1 MLLSGPFEK
10 FVEASPVTVMM
21 RGIIENLFHPERLDR
36 LFEET
41 AVTQYTR
48 KLPFSTV
55 AEVMGEVVFH
65 VNPSVGASLQERVD
79 SLPVSTRAFY
89 LKLNGVEPQVAAVL
103 VRDLVRQL
111 APVIRKLGLRIP
123 LLRGYKVRILDGN
136 HFAATEHRLQETRRE
151 TAAPLPGQALTVL
164 DPDLRLAIDVFPCE
178 DGHAQERSLLWQ
190 VLLTVCAGDLW
201 IADRNFCTLG
211 FLFGIADRNFCTLGF
226 LFGIARLDVRF
237 LIRHHASMPLEK
249 TGRSKL
255 IGESETGRVFEQK
268 GRIIDPETGRS
279 MTVRCVTVK
288 LKTATRDGESEFV
301 ILTNLPQKDADAM
314 KVAALYRKRW
324 TVETMFQEMTENLTC
339 EIRTLG
345 YPRAA
350 VFAFC
355 LALMAWN
362 GMSVIHAAL
371 RNVHGE
377 ETVEEN
383 LSSYYLSLEI
393 SQVYHG
399 MLIAIPPEEWEVFR
413 NLTTAQLA
421 SQLKQLA
428 ARVSLKKLQKHPRGP
443 KRPQPKRKYSGNGQ
457 HVSTAKLLARRN
469 Q

>member
-10 FVEASPVTVMM
+10 FVKASPVTVMM
-21 RGIIENLFHPERLDR
+21 RGILENLFHPERLDR
-36 LFEET
+36 LFEEH

-48 KLPFSTV
+48 TLPFSTV
-55 AEVMGEVVFH
+55 AEVMGEVVFN
-65 VNPSVGASLQERVD
+65 VNPSVGAALQERVD

-89 LKLNGVEPQVAAVL
+89 LKLNGVEPEVAAVL
-103 VRDLVRQL
+103 VCDSARQL
-111 APVIRKLGLRIP
+111 APVIRKLGPRTP
-123 LLRGYKVRILDGN
+123 LLPGYNIRILDGN
-136 HFAATEHRLQETRRE
+136 HFAATEHRLMETRRA

-178 DGHAQERSLLWQ
+178 DGHAQERSLLDQ
-190 VLLTVCAGDLW
+190 VLPTVCRGDLW

-211 FLFGIADRNFCTLGF
+211 FLCGV
-226 LFGIARLDVRF
+226 ARLQGRF
-237 LIRHHASMPLEK
+237 LIRHHANLPLEK
-249 TGRSKL
+249 TGVNKL
-255 IGESETGRVFEQK
+255 IGDSETGRVFEQSSQ
-268 GRIIDPETGRS
+268 ITDPETGHS
-279 MTVRCVTVK
+279 MTVRCVTVT
-288 LKTATRDGESEFV
+288 LKTATRDGAREIV
-301 ILTNLPQKDADAM
+301 LLTNLSQKDAAAM
-314 KVAALYRKRW
+314 QVAALYRKRW
-324 TVETMFQEMTENLTC
+324 SVETMFQEMTENLTC
-339 EIRTLG
+339 EIKTLG

-371 RNVHGE
+371 RSVHGE
-377 ETVEEN
+377 DVVEEN

-399 MLIAIPPEEWEVFR
+399 MLIAIPPEEWEIFR
-413 NLTTAQLA
+413 NLTPAQLA

-428 ARVSLKKLQKHPRGP
+428 GQVSLKKLQKHPRGP

-457 HVSTAKLLARRN
+457 HVATAKLLARRN
-469 Q
+469 H

>member
-10 FVEASPVTVMM
+10 FVEASPVSVMM

-36 LFEET
+36 LFKEN
-41 AVTQYTR
+41 AVTPYTR

-55 AEVMGEVVFH
+55 AEVMEEVGFN

-89 LKLNGVEPQVAAVL
+89 LKLNGLEPEVAAVL
-103 VRDLVRQL
+103 VRDSVCQL
-111 APVIRKLGLRIP
+111 APVIRKLGLRTP
-123 LLRGYKVRILDGN
+123 LLPGYNVRILDGN
-136 HFAATEHRLQETRRE
+136 HFAATEHRLLETRQA

-164 DPDLRLAIDVFPCE
+164 DPDLRLAINVFPCE

-201 IADRNFCTLG
+201 IADRNFCT
-211 FLFGIADRNFCTLGF
+211 RGF
-226 LFGIARLDVRF
+226 LFGIARLDARF
-237 LIRHHASMPLEK
+237 LIRHHAGMPLEK
-249 TGRSKL
+249 IGRNTL

-268 GRIIDPETGRS
+268 GRITDPETGRS

-288 LKTATRDGESEFV
+288 LKTATRDGEREIV
-301 ILTNLPQKDADAM
+301 ILTNLPKKDADAM

-339 EIRTLG
+339 EIKTLG

-371 RNVHGE
+371 RSVHGE

-421 SQLKQLA
+421 SLLKQLA
-428 ARVSLKKLQKHPRGP
+428 GRVSLKTLQKHPRGP

-457 HVSTAKLLARRN
+457 HVATAKLLARRN
-469 Q
+469 H

>member
-36 LFEET
+36 LFEDN

-48 KLPFSTV
+48 TLPFSTI
-55 AEVMGEVVFH
+55 AEVMGEVVFN

-89 LKLNGVEPQVAAVL
+89 QKLNGVEPEVAAVL
-103 VRDLVRQL
+103 VRDSVRQL
-111 APVIRKLGLRIP
+111 APVIRKLGLRTP
-123 LLRGYKVRILDGN
+123 LLPGYNVRILDGN
-136 HFAATEHRLQETRRE
+136 HFSATEHRLLETRRE

-178 DGHAQERSLLWQ
+178 DGHSQERSLLWQ

-211 FLFGIADRNFCTLGF
+211 FLFGIAKLK
-226 LFGIARLDVRF
+226 ARF
-237 LIRHHASMPLEK
+237 LIRHHASMPLDRI
-249 TGRSKL
+249 GRNKL
-255 IGESETGRVFEQK
+255 IGDSETGRVFEQAGK
-268 GRIIDPETGRS
+268 ITDPETGRT

-288 LKTATRDGESEFV
+288 LKTATRDGERELV
-301 ILTNLPQKDADAM
+301 ILTNLPKKDADVM

-339 EIRTLG
+339 EIKTLG

-371 RNVHGE
+371 RSVHGE

-399 MLIAIPPEEWEVFR
+399 MLIAIPAEEWMIFR
-413 NLTTAQLA
+413 DLTTPQLA
-421 SQLKQLA
+421 SVLKQLA
-428 ARVSLKKLQKHPRGP
+428 GRVSMKKLQKHSRGT
-443 KRPQPKRKYSGNGQ
+443 KRPQPERKYSGNGQ
-457 HVSTAKLLARRN
+457 HVATAKLLARRN

>member
-36 LFEET
+36 LFDEN

-48 KLPFSTV
+48 TLPFSTV
-55 AEVMGEVVFH
+55 AEVMGEVVFN

-89 LKLNGVEPQVAAVL
+89 LKLNGVEPKVAAVL
-103 VRDLVRQL
+103 VRDSVRQL
-111 APVIRKLGLRIP
+111 APVIRKLGLRTP
-123 LLRGYKVRILDGN
+123 LLPGYNIRILDGN
-136 HFAATEHRLQETRRE
+136 HFAATEHRILETRGE

-178 DGHAQERSLLWQ
+178 DGHSQERSLLDQ
-190 VLLTVCAGDLW
+190 VLLTVCLGDLW

-211 FLFGIADRNFCTLGF
+211 FLFGIA
-226 LFGIARLDVRF
+226 RLKGRF
-237 LIRHHASMPLEK
+237 LIRHHASMPLDK
-249 TGRSKL
+249 TGVNKL
-255 IGESETGRVFEQK
+255 IGESETGRVFEQSGK
-268 GRIIDPETGRS
+268 ITDPQTGRS

-288 LKTATRDGESEFV
+288 LKTATRDGEREIV
-301 ILTNLPQKDADAM
+301 ILTNLPKKDADAM

-339 EIRTLG
+339 EIKTLG

-371 RNVHGE
+371 RSVHGE
-377 ETVEEN
+377 ETVEKN

-399 MLIAIPPEEWEVFR
+399 MLIAIPPAEWEIFR
-413 NLTTAQLA
+413 NLTTVQLA
-421 SQLKQLA
+421 SLLKQLA
-428 ARVSLKKLQKHPRGP
+428 VRVSLKQLQKHPRGP
-443 KRPQPKRKYSGNGQ
+443 KRQQPKRKYSGNGK
-457 HVSTAKLLARRN
+457 HVATAKLLARRSH
-469 Q
+469 

>member
-1 MLLSGPFEK
+1 MLLSAPFER

-55 AEVMGEVVFH
+55 AEVMGEVVFN
-65 VNPSVGASLQERVD
+65 VNPSIGASLQERVD

-89 LKLNGVEPQVAAVL
+89 LKLNGVEPEVAAVL
-103 VRDLVRQL
+103 VRDSVRQL
-111 APVIRKLGLRIP
+111 TPVIRKLGLRTP
-123 LLRGYKVRILDGN
+123 LLRGYNIRILDGN

-164 DPDLRLAIDVFPCE
+164 DPDLRLAINVFPCE
-178 DGHAQERSLLWQ
+178 DGHAQERSLLDQ
-190 VLLTVCAGDLW
+190 VLLTVCAKDLW

-211 FLFGIADRNFCTLGF
+211 FLFGIA
-226 LFGIARLDVRF
+226 RLDGRF
-237 LIRHHASMPLEK
+237 LIRHHANMPLEK
-249 TGRSKL
+249 IGSNKL
-255 IGESETGRVFEQK
+255 IGESETGRVFEQT
-268 GRIIDPETGRS
+268 GRITDPETGRS
-279 MTVRCVTVK
+279 MKVRCVTVK
-288 LKTATRDGESEFV
+288 LKTATRDGESEIV
-301 ILTNLPQKDADAM
+301 ILTNLPKKDADAM

-339 EIRTLG
+339 EIKTLG

-371 RNVHGE
+371 RSVHGE

-399 MLIAIPPEEWEVFR
+399 MLIAIPPEEWEIFR
-413 NLTTAQLA
+413 NLTTTQLV

-428 ARVSLKKLQKHPRGP
+428 GRVSLKKLQKHPRGA

-457 HVSTAKLLARRN
+457 HVATAKLLARRN

>member
-21 RGIIENLFHPERLDR
+21 RGIIENLFHPARLDR
-36 LFEET
+36 LFEEN

-48 KLPFSTV
+48 TLPFSTI
-55 AEVMGEVVFH
+55 AEVMGEVVFN

-89 LKLNGVEPQVAAVL
+89 QKLNGVEPEVAAVL
-103 VRDLVRQL
+103 VRDSVRQL
-111 APVIRKLGLRIP
+111 APVIRKLGLRTP
-123 LLRGYKVRILDGN
+123 LLPGYNVRILDGN
-136 HFAATEHRLQETRRE
+136 HFAATEHRLLETRRE

-178 DGHAQERSLLWQ
+178 DGHSQERSLLWQ

-211 FLFGIADRNFCTLGF
+211 FLFGIA
-226 LFGIARLDVRF
+226 RLKGRF
-237 LIRHHASMPLEK
+237 LIRHHANMPLEK
-249 TGRSKL
+249 IGRNKL
-255 IGESETGRVFEQK
+255 IGDSETGRVFEQAGK
-268 GRIIDPETGRS
+268 ITDPETGRTI
-279 MTVRCVTVK
+279 TVRCVTVK
-288 LKTATRDGESEFV
+288 LKTATRDGEREIV
-301 ILTNLPQKDADAM
+301 ILTNLPKKDADAM

-324 TVETMFQEMTENLTC
+324 TVETMFQEMTDNLTC
-339 EIRTLG
+339 EVRTLG

-371 RNVHGE
+371 RSVHGE

-399 MLIAIPPEEWEVFR
+399 MLIAIPPEEWEIFR
-413 NLTTAQLA
+413 NLTTSQLA

-428 ARVSLKKLQKHPRGP
+428 GRVSLKKLQKHSRGP

-457 HVSTAKLLARRN
+457 HVATAKLLARRN

>member
-21 RGIIENLFHPERLDR
+21 RGIIENLFHPDR
-36 LFEET
+36 MDQLFEEN

-55 AEVMGEVVFH
+55 AEVMGEVVFN

-89 LKLNGVEPQVAAVL
+89 QKLNGVEPEVAAVL
-103 VRDLVRQL
+103 VRDSVRQL
-111 APVIRKLGLRIP
+111 APVIRKLGLRTP
-123 LLRGYKVRILDGN
+123 LLRGYNIRILDGN
-136 HFAATEHRLQETRRE
+136 HFAATEHRLQETRRK

-201 IADRNFCTLG
+201 IADRNFCTLS
-211 FLFGIADRNFCTLGF
+211 F
-226 LFGIARLDVRF
+226 LFGIARLDARF

-249 TGRSKL
+249 VGHNKL
-255 IGESETGRVFEQK
+255 MGDSETGRVFEQTGK
-268 GRIIDPETGRS
+268 ITDPETGRS

-288 LKTATRDGESEFV
+288 LKTATRDGEREIV
-301 ILTNLPQKDADAM
+301 ILTNLPKKVADAM
-314 KVAALYRKRW
+314 KVGGLYRKRW

-339 EIRTLG
+339 EIKTLG

-371 RNVHGE
+371 RSVHGE

-399 MLIAIPPEEWEVFR
+399 MLIAIPPEEWKIFR

-421 SQLKQLA
+421 SQLKELA
-428 ARVSLKKLQKHPRGP
+428 GRVSLKKLQKHPRGP
-443 KRPQPKRKYSGNGQ
+443 KRPQPKRNYSGNGQ
-457 HVSTAKLLARRN
+457 HVATAKLLARRN

>member
-21 RGIIENLFHPERLDR
+21 RGIIENLFHPERLDQ
-36 LFEET
+36 LFEEN
-41 AVTQYTR
+41 AVSQYTR
-48 KLPFSTV
+48 TLPFSTV
-55 AEVMGEVVFH
+55 AEVMGEVVFN
-65 VNPSVGASLQERVD
+65 VNPSIGASLQERVD

-89 LKLNGVEPQVAAVL
+89 LKLNGVEPKVAAVL
-103 VRDLVRQL
+103 VRDSVRQL
-111 APVIRKLGLRIP
+111 APVIRKLGLRTP
-123 LLRGYKVRILDGN
+123 LLPGYNIRILDGN
-136 HFAATEHRLQETRRE
+136 HFAATEHRILETRRE

-178 DGHAQERSLLWQ
+178 DGHAQERSLLDQ
-190 VLLTVCAGDLW
+190 VLLTVCLGDIW
-201 IADRNFCTLG
+201 
-211 FLFGIADRNFCTLGF
+211 IADRNFCTLGF
-226 LFGIARLDVRF
+226 LFGIARLKGRF

-249 TGRSKL
+249 PGRNKL
-255 IGESETGRVFEQK
+255 MGESETGRVFEQSGK
-268 GRIIDPETGRS
+268 ITDPETGRS

-288 LKTATRDGESEFV
+288 LKTATRDGEREIV
-301 ILTNLPQKDADAM
+301 ILTNLPKKDADAM
-314 KVAALYRKRW
+314 TVASLYRKRW
-324 TVETMFQEMTENLTC
+324 TVETMFQEMTDNLTC
-339 EIRTLG
+339 EIKTLG

-362 GMSVIHAAL
+362 GISVIHAAL

-399 MLIAIPPEEWEVFR
+399 MLIAIPPKEWEIFR

-421 SQLKQLA
+421 SLLKQLA
-428 ARVSLKKLQKHPRGP
+428 GRVSLQKLQKHARSP

-457 HVSTAKLLARRN
+457 LIAP
-469 Q
+469 

>member
-10 FVEASPVTVMM
+10 FVESSPVTVMM
-21 RGIIENLFHPERLDR
+21 RGIIENLFHPERLNR

-48 KLPFSTV
+48 TLPFSTV
-55 AEVMGEVVFH
+55 AEVMGEVVFN
-65 VNPSVGASLQERVD
+65 VTPSVGASLQERVK

-89 LKLNGVEPQVAAVL
+89 EKLNGVEPEVAAVL
-103 VRDLVRQL
+103 VRDSVGQL
-111 APVIRKLGLRIP
+111 APVIRKLGTRTP
-123 LLRGYKVRILDGN
+123 LLPGYNIRILDGN
-136 HFAATEHRLQETRRE
+136 HFAATEHLILETRRE

-178 DGHAQERSLLWQ
+178 DGHAQERSLLGQ
-190 VLLTVCAGDLW
+190 VLRTVRPKDLW

-211 FLFGIADRNFCTLGF
+211 FLFGIAKPHG
-226 LFGIARLDVRF
+226 RF
-237 LIRHHASMPLEK
+237 LIRHHATMPMEK
-249 TGRSKL
+249 IGRCKL
-255 IGESETGRVFEQK
+255 IGKSETGRVFEQK
-268 GRIIDPETGRS
+268 VRITDPETERS
-279 MTVRCVTVK
+279 RTVRCVTVK
-288 LKTATRDGESEFV
+288 LKAATRDGEREIR
-301 ILTNLPQKDADAM
+301 ILTNLPKKDADAM
-314 KVAALYRKRW
+314 KVADLYRKRW

-339 EIRTLG
+339 EIKTLG

-371 RNVHGE
+371 RSVHGE

-399 MLIAIPPEEWEVFR
+399 MLIAIPPAEWEIFR
-413 NLTTAQLA
+413 TLTTAQLA
-421 SQLKQLA
+421 SLLKQLA
-428 ARVSLKKLQKHPRGP
+428 RRVSLKKLQKHPRGP

-457 HVSTAKLLARRN
+457 HVATAKLLARRI